1 MKNEGPVLETL
12 LRRLSEC
19 PMEFIETCKKPT
31 GLTQLIAILSD
42 HFRTFGDAN
51 PMLDDVGLFTWMEGS
66 VKQTDNASFRHRAL
80 VSVATWLLHDDW
92 FLARPEF
99 SKASL
104 RWLSSQ
110 SLEQLSRIVSPES
123 CISDP
128 DRREEL
134 VRICLESVG
143 LRPMGESIEQAND
156 RKQTL
161 DSVEREGILR
171 ATAAAER
178 RAREVREAMAKKQA
192 LESASRYGE

>member
-1 MKNEGPVLETL
+1 MKNEGPLLETL

-19 PMEFIETCKKPT
+19 PIEFVETCKTPT
-31 GLTQLIAILSD
+31 GLPQLIAILSD
-42 HFRTFGDAN
+42 HFREFGDAN
-51 PMLDDVGLFTWMEGS
+51 PMLKDATLVTRLKNGAKHTDV
-66 VKQTDNASFRHRAL
+66 ASMRYWAL
-80 VSVATWLLHDDW
+80 LSVATWLLHDDW
-92 FLARPEF
+92 FLARPEL

-104 RWLSSQ
+104 QWLSNK
-110 SLEQLSRIVSPES
+110 SLEKLSEIVSPDN

-134 VRICLESVG
+134 VRISLGAMG
-143 LRPMGESIEQAND
+143 LRPLGESIEQATD
-156 RKQTL
+156 RSQTL

-178 RAREVREAMAKKQA
+178 RAREVREAMAKEQA

>member
-1 MKNEGPVLETL
+1 MKNEGPLLETL

-19 PMEFIETCKKPT
+19 PIEFVETCKTST

-42 HFRTFGDAN
+42 HFRVFGDSN
-51 PMLDDVGLFTWMEGS
+51 PMLVDDSLINQLKRS
-66 VKQTDNASFRHRAL
+66 SKQTDKASMRHWAL
-80 VSVATWLLHDDW
+80 VGVATWLLHDDW
-92 FLARPEF
+92 FLASSEL

-104 RWLSSQ
+104 QWLCGK
-110 SLEQLSRIVSPES
+110 SLEKLSEIVSPENF
-123 CISDP
+123 ISDP

-134 VRICLESVG
+134 VRICLEAMG
-143 LRPMGESIEQAND
+143 LRPKGETVEQAND
-156 RKQTL
+156 RRQTL
-161 DSVEREGILR
+161 DSVERERILR

>member
-1 MKNEGPVLETL
+1 MIIEGPLLETL

-19 PMEFIETCKKPT
+19 PIEFIETCKTLT
-31 GLTQLIAILSD
+31 GLPQLIAILSD
-42 HFRTFGDAN
+42 HYREFGDAN
-51 PMLDDVGLFTWMEGS
+51 PTLKDDSLIIRLES
-66 VKQTDNASFRHRAL
+66 NVKQTDKANMRHWAL
-80 VSVATWLLHDDW
+80 LSVATWLLHDDW

-104 RWLSSQ
+104 QWLSGK
-110 SLEQLSRIVSPES
+110 SLGKLSEIVSPEN

-134 VRICLESVG
+134 VRLCLESMG
-143 LRPMGESIEQAND
+143 LRPKGESIEQAND
-156 RKQTL
+156 RRQTL
-161 DSVEREGILR
+161 DSVERDGILR